1 MSKFNKALTLLLVP
15 FFVVGCSADK
25 SEFQQPV
32 FEDSSGQSVVVDD
45 EGALK
50 ISQLQQSYEKAK
62 ADGYTG
68 TIEEYNKLVDLVKSD
83 PVAAQQQAEDSGFSG
98 SSVALAALAGMVA
111 GNSIGRSSYA
121 NQYGGSSGFAA
132 SQNTYRSNYAARPK
146 PTSNVTRT
154 TTTRSTTSVTPR
166 ATTTTTAVSR
176 GGFGGSVSGGSS
188 GG

>member
-1 MSKFNKALTLLLVP
+1 MSKFNKAFTLMLVP
-15 FFVVGCSADK
+15 LFVVGCSADK
-25 SEFQQPV
+25 SEFQQPS
-32 FEDSSGQSVVVDD
+32 FEDSAGTPVVVDD
-45 EGALK
+45 QGALK

-68 TIEEYNKLVDLVKSD
+68 TIEDYNKLVDLVKSD
-83 PVAAQQQAEDSGFSG
+83 PVVAQQQAENSGFSG

-111 GNSIGRSSYA
+111 GNSIGRSNYA

-132 SQNTYRSNYAARPK
+132 SQNAYRSNYSSRPT

-154 TTTRSTTSVTPR
+154 TTTRSTTSVTPK
-166 ATTTTTAVSR
+166 ATTTAVSR
-176 GGFGGSVSGGSS
+176 GGFGGSVSSGGSS

>member
-1 MSKFNKALTLLLVP
+1 MSKFNKAFTLLLVP
-15 FFVVGCSADK
+15 FFVVGCSADN

-45 EGALK
+45 QGALK

-62 ADGYTG
+62 AAGYTG

-83 PVAAQQQAEDSGFSG
+83 PVVAQQQAEDSGFSG
-98 SSVALAALAGMVA
+98 SGVALAALAGMVA
-111 GNSIGRSSYA
+111 GNSVGRSNYA

-132 SQNTYRSNYAARPK
+132 SQNTYRSNYAARPT
-146 PTSNVTRT
+146 PTV
-154 TTTRSTTSVTPR
+154 TRSTSSVSRSTS
-166 ATTTTTAVSR
+166 AVSR

>member
-1 MSKFNKALTLLLVP
+1 MSKFNKAFTLLLVP
-15 FFVVGCSADK
+15 FFVVGCSADN

-45 EGALK
+45 QGALK
-50 ISQLQQSYEKAK
+50 ITQLQQSYEKAK

-83 PVAAQQQAEDSGFSG
+83 PVAAQQQADNSGFSG

-111 GNSIGRSSYA
+111 GNSVGRSNYA

-132 SQNTYRSNYAARPK
+132 SQNTYRSNYAARPT
-146 PTSNVTRT
+146 PTTV
-154 TTTRSTTSVTPR
+154 TRSTSSVSRSTS
-166 ATTTTTAVSR
+166 AVSR
-176 GGFGGSVSGGSS
+176 GGFGGSVSSGGSS

>member
-1 MSKFNKALTLLLVP
+1 MSKFNKAFTLLLVP

-32 FEDSSGQSVVVDD
+32 FEDSGGAPIVDD
-45 EGALK
+45 QGALK
-50 ISQLQQSYEKAK
+50 INQLQQSYEKAK
-62 ADGYTG
+62 ANGYTG
-68 TIEEYNKLVDLVKSD
+68 TIEEYNQLVDLAKTD
-83 PVAAQQQAEDSGFSG
+83 PVAAQQQAESSGFSG

-111 GNSIGRSSYA
+111 GNSIGRSNYA

-132 SQNTYRSNYAARPK
+132 SQNTHRSNYTARPK
-146 PTSNVTRT
+146 PTPSVS
-154 TTTRSTTSVTPR
+154 RSTTV
-166 ATTTTTAVSR
+166 VSR

>member
-1 MSKFNKALTLLLVP
+1 MSKFNKAFTLMLVP
-15 FFVVGCSADK
+15 FFAVGCSADK
-25 SEFQQPV
+25 SEFQQPI
-32 FEDSSGQSVVVDD
+32 FEESAGTPVVVDD
-45 EGALK
+45 QGALK

-83 PVAAQQQAEDSGFSG
+83 PVVAQQQAEDSGFSG

-111 GNSIGRSSYA
+111 GNSVGRSNYA

-132 SQNTYRSNYAARPK
+132 SQNTYRSNYAARPT
-146 PTSNVTRT
+146 PTTV
-154 TTTRSTTSVTPR
+154 TRSTSSVSRSTS
-166 ATTTTTAVSR
+166 AVSR